1 MKKLLLVF
9 PFFIL
14 AAAII
19 IMMIPR
25 RSPIEKAFDG
35 AIDAANAHD
44 FARFST
50 YVDVNGLVKSYEK
63 IAAAWG
69 GNTNLPGNDSD
80 YNNEIENRIRY
91 FIETERIPD
100 PDRFRRLISHR
111 ISGENAVA
119 TLALDLKHYAVI
131 CTTSVMLHSMDK
143 TKWQITGIDLS
154 RVWERVRNSSGD
166 GSRSSLPGQMEELTP
181 SRMIRDIVFDPGR

>member
-9 PFFIL
+9 PFLIL

-25 RSPIEKAFDG
+25 RSPVEKAFDE

-44 FARFST
+44 YARFSK
-50 YVDVNGLVKSYEK
+50 YVDVNGLVKSYAK
-63 IAAAWG
+63 IAGGWG
-69 GNTNLPGNDSD
+69 GNTNLPGNESD
-80 YNNEIENRIRY
+80 YYSEIENGIRY

-111 ISGENAVA
+111 ISGQNAVA
-119 TLALDLKHYAVI
+119 SLVLDLKRYAVI
-131 CTTSVMLHSMDK
+131 CTTSVMLRSMNK
-143 TKWQITGIDLS
+143 AKWKITGIDLL
-154 RVWERVRNSSGD
+154 RVWDKVKNSHGGGI
-166 GSRSSLPGQMEELTP
+166 GSPLTGQMEELTP
-181 SRMIRDIVFDPGR
+181 SRMIRDIVFDAGE